1 MTQTGL
7 NSLDQATI
15 GAQSVIFGYDGQAES
30 LVDCIRVIAE
40 SPTRSVFEVFYKGA
54 RAVAKC
60 WIPHE
65 EETAWLVTLSGYIY
79 IANRRIMYV

>member
-1 MTQTGL
+1 MTQTRL
-7 NSLDQATI
+7 TSLGQATI
-15 GAQSVIFGYDGQAES
+15 GAQSIVFGYNGQAG